1 MVEWITVISLILF
14 GLFLIIAEII
24 FVPGTTIVGI
34 LGFLFIIVGV
44 GLSFSYFG
52 SETGWTTVGVSAAFS
67 GLILYYSFKTNIW
80 GRFSLKS
87 SINSKVNEGDLD
99 LLTVGMEGQAVSALR
114 PIGKASL
121 GDKIYEV
128 KTLGG
133 YLDSGS
139 PVRVLKIISNQI
151 IVEPIN

>member
-34 LGFLFIIVGV
+34 LGFLFLLVGV
-44 GLSFSYFG
+44 GLSFNYFG
-52 SETGWTTVGVSAAFS
+52 SETGWTTVGVSAAVS
-67 GLILYYSFKTNIW
+67 GLILYYSFKTNVW

-99 LLTVGMEGQAVSALR
+99 LLTVGMEGQTTSALR
-114 PIGKASL
+114 PIGKANL

-128 KTLGG
+128 KTLGT

-139 PVRVLKIISNQI
+139 PVRILKIISNQI

>member
-1 MVEWITVISLILF
+1 MIEWITVISLILF

-24 FVPGTTIVGI
+24 FVPGTTLVGI
-34 LGFLFIIVGV
+34 LGFIFLLLGV

-52 SETGWTTVGVSAAFS
+52 SETGWTTVGVSAVAS
-67 GLILYYSFKTNIW
+67 GLILYYSFKANIW

-87 SINSKVNEGDLD
+87 SIQSKVNEGDLD
-99 LLTVGMEGQAVSALR
+99 SLAVGTEGIAVSALR
-114 PIGKASL
+114 PVGKATL
-121 GDKIYEV
+121 GEKMYEV
-128 KTLGG
+128 KTLGE

-139 PVRVLKIISNQI
+139 RVRVIKIIMNQI